1 MWKATYKLKYKV
13 VRTVENELHFQ
24 KPTVEEI
31 KDFVEIYTNG
41 AEDVEVTDLVIE
53 EVSSEQH
60 QEIPTVE
67 FEDPLYYEVEEP
79 LSYEVEDPLYEA
91 DEAAY
96 PSL

>member
-13 VRTVENELHFQ
+13 DRTVENELHFQ
-24 KPTVEEI
+24 EPTTEEI
-31 KDFVEIYTNG
+31 KNFVEIYTNG
-41 AEDVEVTDLVIE
+41 AEDVEVIDLVIE

-60 QEIPTVE
+60 QEILYGVE
-67 FEDPLYYEVEEP
+67 EEVPYEVEPEQA
-79 LSYEVEDPLYEA
+79 EVPDPLYEA